1 LRPEAPTTGYVD
13 GAWWPRSR
21 DLLAELPALLKELAV
36 RLAGIHRVSYH
47 LGEWDVAPSRVTL
60 DGDRL
65 RLSGFRSQP
74 ARTVDLIA
82 ADRSRITLLVIPP
95 DADDAG
101 ADRTMALAAAPD
113 NVDTVAELLAA
124 RIPNQRVE
132 TRSR

>member
-1 LRPEAPTTGYVD
+1 
-13 GAWWPRSR
+13 
-21 DLLAELPALLKELAV
+21 
-36 RLAGIHRVSYH
+36 
-47 LGEWDVAPSRVTL
+47 VAPSRVTL